1 MAYWQ
6 HPVLGERL
14 REITNALLLLE
25 GRSARQIFGDID
37 ALKLRSSMTLFGEV
51 TGEELFRKV
60 LDKYY
65 DGESCDRTMGM
76 LR

>member
-1 MAYWQ
+1 
-6 HPVLGERL
+6 
-14 REITNALLLLE
+14 
-25 GRSARQIFGDID
+25 
-37 ALKLRSSMTLFGEV
+37 MTLFGEV